1 MNIKDLAHKTD
12 LPYNTAYKYL
22 KRLVDEGILSS
33 RKTANGI
40 EFDVSAIDTLQA
52 LKRLIKNGESLSNA
66 IEKLKGHDPD
76 IQLILK
82 KIEDLE
88 RENQQLRDLVQMY
101 LSRIDN
107 LEKALL
113 PPKRSWLSRIFHF
126 NRKGRS

>member
-1 MNIKDLAHKTD
+1 MAHKTD

-40 EFDVSAIDTLQA
+40 EFDVSAVDTLQA

-88 RENQQLRDLVQMY
+88 RENQQLRELVQMY
-101 LSRIDN
+101 LSRID
-107 LEKALL
+107 EKALM
-113 PPKRSWLSRIFHF
+113 PPKRSWLSKIFHL